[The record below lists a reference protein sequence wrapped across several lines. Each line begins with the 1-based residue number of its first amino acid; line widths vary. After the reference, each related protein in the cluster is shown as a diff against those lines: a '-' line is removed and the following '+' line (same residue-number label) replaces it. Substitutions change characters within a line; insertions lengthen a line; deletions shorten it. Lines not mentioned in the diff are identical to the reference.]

1 MRVSAV
7 VLRVASIVVPALAAQ
22 GSALAQP
29 SGDEMNASNN
39 PLTPSVAFNVQDAY
53 TARYYDLGDKA
64 SNALLL
70 RGALPHKLFGM
81 PQLARLTLP
90 VVTTADLPPVGRKTG
105 FGDLNVFDTFIVKSG
120 GVEYGLGP
128 QLTIPTASRDE
139 MGTGKWQAG
148 LAALAIAPQKWGLIG
163 GLLTWQHSFA
173 GDGDRP
179 TQNNAQLQPFFIA
192 NLPHGVY
199 LRSTAVWQFDFARDT
214 HYIPIGAGAGYV
226 WKAGST
232 TLNAFVEPQWTVSHD
247 GANLPQF
254 QVFMGLNLQFPLQ
267 P

>member
-1 MRVSAV
+1 MRLLALTV
-7 VLRVASIVVPALAAQ
+7 VVALATT
-22 GSALAQP
+22 SAIAQP

-39 PLTPSVAFNVQDAY
+39 PLTPSVAINLQDAY
-53 TARYYDLGDKA
+53 TAKYYGLGDA
-64 SNALLL
+64 DANALLV

-90 VVTTADLPPVGRKTG
+90 IVTTPDLPPLGRKTG
-105 FGDLNVFDTFIVKSG
+105 FGDFNIFDTFIFKSG
-120 GVEYGLGP
+120 GVEYGIGP

-179 TQNNAQLQPFFIA
+179 TQNNAQLQPFFIY
-192 NLPHGVY
+192 NLPGGWY

-214 HYIPIGAGAGYV
+214 HYIPIGAGGGLV
-226 WKAGST
+226 WKSGGT
-232 TLNAFVEPQWTVSHD
+232 TFNTFVEPQWTVSHD
-247 GANLPQF
+247 GDGLPKF
-254 QVFMGLNLQFPLQ
+254 QVFFGLNLQFPL
-267 P
+267 